1 MLYAFQIKMYTKS
14 LEVISSGNVFE
25 EQLGSPLPHFGWK
38 LLSYFL
44 LPQYKAYIIIQTFAF
59 DVGKTRKQ
67 EFGPSIQIHQDDKS
81 ETGQLKLMLNHIY
94 TIMVSF

>member
-1 MLYAFQIKMYTKS
+1 MYTKS

-25 EQLGSPLPHFGWK
+25 EQLRSPLPHFGWK
-38 LLSYFL
+38 LLSYFP

-67 EFGPSIQIHQDDKS
+67 EFGHLFKY
-81 ETGQLKLMLNHIY
+81 TKMLNPKLD
-94 TIMVSF
+94 SSS